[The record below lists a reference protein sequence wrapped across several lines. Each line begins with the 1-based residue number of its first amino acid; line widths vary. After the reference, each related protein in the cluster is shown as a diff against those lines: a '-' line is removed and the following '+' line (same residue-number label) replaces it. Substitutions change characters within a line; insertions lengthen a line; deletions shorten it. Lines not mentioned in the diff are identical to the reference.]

1 MHSARNQK
9 WQTVA
14 ELQKKRKRMMHTTVV
29 FLFKGTGVMSTRQN
43 GKNTGCKKESE
54 SQLLSSA
61 GVVRHHD
68 WYMDNGCSMKQRVQP
83 PSRT

>member
-1 MHSARNQK
+1 
-9 WQTVA
+9 
-14 ELQKKRKRMMHTTVV
+14 MMHTTVG

-43 GKNTGCKKESE
+43 AINTECKNESE

-68 WYMDNGCSMKQRVQP
+68 CYMDDGCSMKQRVQP
-83 PSRT
+83 QSRT

>member
-1 MHSARNQK
+1 MI
-9 WQTVA
+9 
-14 ELQKKRKRMMHTTVV
+14 HTTVV
-29 FLFKGTGVMSTRQN
+29 FLFKGIGVMSTRQN
-43 GKNTGCKKESE
+43 AMNTGCKNESE

-68 WYMDNGCSMKQRVQP
+68 CYMDDGGSIEQRVQP

>member
-1 MHSARNQK
+1 
-9 WQTVA
+9 
-14 ELQKKRKRMMHTTVV
+14 MMHTTVV
-29 FLFKGTGVMSTRQN
+29 LLFEGTGVMSTRQN
-43 GKNTGCKKESE
+43 AINTGCKNESE

-68 WYMDNGCSMKQRVQP
+68 CNMDDGRSMKQRVQP

>member
-1 MHSARNQK
+1 
-9 WQTVA
+9 
-14 ELQKKRKRMMHTTVV
+14 MMRTTGV
-29 FLFKGTGVMSTRQN
+29 FIFIGTGVMSTRQN
-43 GKNTGCKKESE
+43 AINTGCKNESE

-68 WYMDNGCSMKQRVQP
+68 CYMDDGCSIKQRVQR

>member
-1 MHSARNQK
+1 
-9 WQTVA
+9 
-14 ELQKKRKRMMHTTVV
+14 MMHTTVV

-43 GKNTGCKKESE
+43 AQNTGCKNESE
-54 SQLLSSA
+54 SQRLSSA

-68 WYMDNGCSMKQRVQP
+68 CYMDDGCGMKQRVQP